1 MPSSLA
7 FRRGS
12 DDRGQR
18 APVFDPEEEGAV
30 EGGAGSELPIFD
42 RGEGG
47 AVAAVAAALLREAG
61 DEGANSGGSAGG
73 G

>member
-7 FRRGS
+7 FRRES
-12 DDRGQR
+12 VERGQR

-30 EGGAGSELPIFD
+30 EGGTGSELPIFD